1 MKSGVRTLLV
11 ALLLCWPLCAVSQ
24 RVALPTGTLTL
35 PAGFTHQALRGRD
48 SYPGVIRRADG
59 VVVIHY
65 DIGPMAGARVH
76 PSRRAEYRWLVEHE
90 VGGHRAYT
98 ALLVRDGR
106 PRIATTVLGDDASGP
121 TAHPL
126 ALPANFEAEL
136 QGDTG
141 GEREVAEFMLIV
153 ASYRPT
159 RRR

>member
-1 MKSGVRTLLV
+1 
-11 ALLLCWPLCAVSQ
+11 VSQ

-35 PAGFTHQALRGRD
+35 PAGYTHEALRGTD

-59 VVVIHY
+59 GVVIHY

-76 PSRRAEYRWLVEHE
+76 PSRRGEYRWFVEHE

-98 ALLVRDGR
+98 ALFVRDGR
-106 PRIATTVLGDDASGP
+106 RRIATTVLGDAGSEALGD
-121 TAHPL
+121 PL

-136 QGDTG
+136 RGGADGAREGDEREG

-153 ASYRPT
+153 TSYQPN